1 MLKTCKHLAA
11 TGLPAALCTIYQ
23 PPVDDPVLRQLG
35 TAALHRANTA
45 IEAEAQSWGLD
56 VIDLRE
62 ACREAADFSDP
73 IRPSGAEPTRSPLF
87 LRDGYNYKSSELL
100 HNDGLSPKYEPKWRR

>member
-1 MLKTCKHLAA
+1 MQQLGRAAGLLTGFKRQYANTCKQLAA

-45 IEAEAQSWGLD
+45 IEAEARSCGLG

-73 IRPSGAEPTRSPLF
+73 IHPSARGADKIAAVLARWVQQHRL
-87 LRDGYNYKSSELL
+87 
-100 HNDGLSPKYEPKWRR
+100 